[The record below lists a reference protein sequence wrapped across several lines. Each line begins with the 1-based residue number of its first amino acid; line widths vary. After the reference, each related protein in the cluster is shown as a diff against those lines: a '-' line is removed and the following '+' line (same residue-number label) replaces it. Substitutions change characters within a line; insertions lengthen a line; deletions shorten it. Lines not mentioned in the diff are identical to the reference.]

1 MFELAES
8 SLIEARSGAEIAV
21 GRRENACSPI
31 SLYYNRELERL
42 KMTQLNDEATGSI
55 ASILDEV
62 AHRFRDIQRSSER
75 GIALLQ
81 VARALAAREGR
92 EIDALREMQELF
104 IQQSQRAPSANI
116 SIDSEN
122 DETGPEGRIKM
133 DPAAGIAEIGQQRLP
148 LTRSEFKVLELLW
161 EQRPS
166 PVPREAL
173 INRLYP
179 EESRVETGAL
189 DVFIHQLRKKLS
201 ALEAADAQILS
212 VRGQGWKLVV

>member
-1 MFELAES
+1 
-8 SLIEARSGAEIAV
+8 V
-21 GRRENACSPI
+21 
-31 SLYYNRELERL
+31 
-42 KMTQLNDEATGSI
+42 KMTKSNDEATGSI

-81 VARALAAREGR
+81 MARALAAREGK
-92 EIDALREMQELF
+92 EVDALREMQQLF
-104 IQQSQRAPSANI
+104 VQQSQRVSSDNLVSSPE
-116 SIDSEN
+116 DGEV
-122 DETGPEGRIKM
+122 GPQGRIKM
-133 DPAAGIAEIGQQRLP
+133 DPGAGIAEIGQQRLP

-201 ALEAADAQILS
+201 ALDTADAQILS

>member
-1 MFELAES
+1 
-8 SLIEARSGAEIAV
+8 
-21 GRRENACSPI
+21 
-31 SLYYNRELERL
+31 
-42 KMTQLNDEATGSI
+42 MTKIYDGETGSI

-81 VARALAAREGR
+81 MARALAAREGK

-104 IQQSQRAPSANI
+104 IQQSQRGPSGHLSTDTQNGEA
-116 SIDSEN
+116 
-122 DETGPEGRIKM
+122 GPQGPIKM

-166 PVPREAL
+166 PVSRHAL
-173 INRLYP
+173 LDRLYP
-179 EESRVETGAL
+179 EEPRVETSAL
-189 DVFIHQLRKKLS
+189 DVFIHQLRKKLN
-201 ALEAADAQILS
+201 ALDTADAQILS